1 MGTTKIKGKQ
11 KMRKTTLTPDMICR
25 VEKSGN
31 RYNAY
36 NTDGVK
42 MTSEITTGCR
52 KKAFEGDYLL
62 GRFVGTTGK
71 TYWRKVDGENP
82 SVTTVSTPIDLPS
95 EHAEVLNFIHN
106 SYRLKPTG
114 LMMNELKWKY
124 LIRSGVRGKNIMMT
138 GPAGCGKTMAA
149 KALVNSLD
157 RPDYYFN
164 LGATQDPR
172 ATLIGNVHF
181 EKNSGTYFSESVFV
195 KAIQTPNAVI
205 LLDELSRAHPDA
217 WNILM
222 TVLDYGQRYLRLD
235 EADGQQTIKVA
246 EGVTFVTTANIGNE
260 YTSTRVMDKAL
271 MDRFTIVE
279 MDVLNESEENEL
291 LTYMFPNVNPEV
303 LGNVISTALLKDLN
317 PVLADI
323 KSITSNVDNNSQKIT
338 KFLEEDLKN
347 EIMIPLKKSVDNT
360 KTSMQEMKEV
370 LEKTS
375 DVMNKTSQGI
385 EKIADNLN
393 KLEESQT
400 KFVKNLDDVLDKQ
413 KDEFEKTTETI
424 TTTYKKLTDDILR
437 QTEGFEENS
446 KIIVSHPRIL

>member
-1 MGTTKIKGKQ
+1 MA
-11 KMRKTTLTPDMICR
+11 KTILLPDMVCK

-36 NTDGVK
+36 NSDGVK

-52 KKAFEGDYLL
+52 KNAFNGDYLL
-62 GRFVGTTGK
+62 GRFPSTNGNKG
-71 TYWRKVDGENP
+71 YSWRRVTDKVMKEMENSPVLNSSSNEVSSNVEVP
-82 SVTTVSTPIDLPS
+82 SD
-95 EHAEVLNFIHN
+95 HAEVLSFIHN
-106 SYRLKPTG
+106 SYSLKPRG

-157 RPDYYFN
+157 RPDFYFN

-235 EADGQQTIKVA
+235 EADNQATIKVA
-246 EGVTFVTTANIGNE
+246 EGVTFVATANIGNE

-291 LTYMFPNVNPEV
+291 LTYMFPHVDSEV
-303 LGNVISTALLKDLN
+303 LGNVAKIASLTRSEAVSDTARIGSGISTRTTVELAGLLFDGFSL
-317 PVLADI
+317 PEAAEV
-323 KSITSNVDNNSQKIT
+323 SIYPQYDAAGGVDSERT
-338 KFLEEDLKN
+338 
-347 EIMIPLKKSVDNT
+347 
-360 KTSMQEMKEV
+360 
-370 LEKTS
+370 
-375 DVMNKTSQGI
+375 
-385 EKIADNLN
+385 
-393 KLEESQT
+393 
-400 KFVKNLDDVLDKQ
+400 FVKQIVQKFCDDGSN
-413 KDEFEKTTETI
+413 
-424 TTTYKKLTDDILR
+424 DDL
-437 QTEGFEENS
+437 FNEEE
-446 KIIVSHPRIL
+446 VHEATVA